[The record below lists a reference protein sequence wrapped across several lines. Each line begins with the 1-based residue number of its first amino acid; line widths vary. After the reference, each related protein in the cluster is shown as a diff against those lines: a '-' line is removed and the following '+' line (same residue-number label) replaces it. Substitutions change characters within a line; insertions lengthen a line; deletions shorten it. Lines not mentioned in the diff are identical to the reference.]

1 MDIYTAVIEEL
12 ALDGEVQLTVK
23 SPSSVRRYIRE
34 INQRLEREQV
44 NWRCHG
50 DPKTGTLWAKTIASK
65 K

>member
-1 MDIYTAVIEEL
+1 MNIYTAVIEEL
-12 ALDGEVQLTVK
+12 ALDREVQLSVK

-34 INQRLEREQV
+34 INQRLEREQA
-44 NWRCHG
+44 NWRCYG